1 MDLLVEKTSRSS
13 IILTTMVKAWVATCT
28 LKGTVELQQV
38 DVVCS
43 FLQPISLKVKEARVQ
58 KQGIGEILH

>member
-43 FLQPISLKVKEARVQ
+43 FLQPISLKVKEARV
-58 KQGIGEILH
+58 